1 MSIDSIH
8 NKSEQGFASLL
19 VVMGFIVMSLSALG
33 SFAYYYRQSQQIV
46 MQELQAR
53 QAFLFAESA
62 LVWGIKLNWEI
73 SSSQLN
79 KWQCRHF
86 HADPKIK
93 SCLFLLSLEM
103 GLLQGQAE
111 SLKSYKI
118 YHYQWVGF
126 SKDKNKSIVAHPN
139 GWLDYCPLVHKECA
153 L

>member
-1 MSIDSIH
+1 MSIDLTH
-8 NKSEQGFASLL
+8 NKREQGFASLL

-33 SFAYYYRQSQQIV
+33 SFAYYYWQSQQIV

-73 SSSQLN
+73 SSLQLN

-93 SCLFLLSLEM
+93 SCLFLLSLEK
-103 GLLQGQAE
+103 GLLQGQVE